1 MIKNKRQKVRFGLVG
16 IINTVID
23 FSLLFGL
30 TLIGLPTITANILS
44 SSTAFI
50 LSFLLNKKVTF
61 KTSGTDLKREIGLFI
76 VVTLFGLW
84 VIQNL
89 VILAVEWGLRTS
101 GLSPYIILAIA
112 KVLATGVSLIW
123 NYVMYSRF
131 VFKSSDSV

>member
-89 VILAVEWGLRTS
+89 VILAVEWGLGTS